1 MNKINYEEKHIMFQK
16 IMDNFPSMIGY
27 WDKNLKNK
35 FSNAAYNGFFQRKSE
50 EIYDKHISEVIG
62 IETYNKNLPFIEAVL
77 RGEEQYFERE
87 LVKNGQT
94 RFTQAIYIPD
104 IEKGEVLGF
113 YVLVNDVTHIK
124 KIERERNEMYQKLI
138 QSSKM
143 VALGE
148 MAGGMA
154 HEINNPLSI
163 IKINADVAMDALK
176 KDEISKDKIEKN
188 LNTIILTSNRIEKII
203 AGLLN
208 FSQERPSD
216 PFVPVS
222 VASIVEETTAFCLQK
237 MNSRDINYI
246 QPQIDPEIL
255 IECSSIQISQV
266 ILNLLN
272 NSIDAVEACLTKWI
286 SLDVKATSDKVI
298 ISISD
303 SGRGISSEIKKR
315 LMQPFVTTKA
325 AGKGTG
331 LGLSISKGIIERH
344 NGTLVLDESCS
355 HTTMKIT
362 LKRVSNEQNN

>member
-1 MNKINYEEKHIMFQK
+1 MNKINTEEKHFMFQK

-35 FSNAAYNGFFQRKSE
+35 FSNAAYKNFFQRDSE
-50 EIYDKHISEVIG
+50 DIYGKHISEVIG
-62 IETYNKNLPFIEAVL
+62 IETYNKSRLYIEAVL
-77 RGEEQYFERE
+77 RGEDQYFERE
-87 LVKNGQT
+87 LTKNGQT

-104 IEKGEVLGF
+104 IENGEVLGF

-124 KIERERNEMYQKLI
+124 QIESERNEMYQKLI

-163 IKINADVAMDALK
+163 IKMNAEFANESLRK
-176 KDEISKDKIEKN
+176 KEISREKIEKN
-188 LNTIILTSNRIEKII
+188 LNTIISTSNRIEKII
-203 AGLLN
+203 TGLLH
-208 FSQERPSD
+208 FSQERPND
-216 PFVPVS
+216 PYTTTS
-222 VASIVEETTAFCLQK
+222 IASIVEETTAFCLQK

-246 QPQIDPEIL
+246 QPVIDTNIFV
-255 IECSSIQISQV
+255 ECSSIQISQV

-272 NSIDAVEACLTKWI
+272 NSIDAVETCLTKWI
-286 SLDVKATSDKVI
+286 SLEVKVTSDKVI

-303 SGRGISSEIKKR
+303 SGRGISPEIKNR
-315 LMQPFVTTKA
+315 LMQPFVTTKET
-325 AGKGTG
+325 GKGTG

-344 NGTLVLDESCS
+344 NGTLTLDESCP
-355 HTTMKIT
+355 HTTMRIM
-362 LKRVSNEQNN
+362 LNRAAHNPGN